1 MNHKTLTLQDDL
13 RLVNRVIYLKA
24 IKTYKLQQPF
34 ENKKQTTYSNKQV
47 QTWPWYG

>member
-1 MNHKTLTLQDDL
+1 MNHKTLNLQDDL

-34 ENKKQTTYSNKQV
+34 ENRKQTTYKQD